1 MDSFQDMAVLEVEG
15 DQVGDLLHSMVE
27 EVEVVGEE
35 GVAIVVEEEEVEGV
49 EEEVGELEEE

>member
-35 GVAIVVEEEEVEGV
+35 GVAIVVEEEEERVE
-49 EEEVGELEEE
+49 EEEVGELEEK

>member
-15 DQVGDLLHSMVE
+15 DQVGGLLHSMVE

-35 GVAIVVEEEEVEGV
+35 GVAIVVEEERVE